1 MTLNISFSPGDQ
13 DTLCDI
19 YIENFSQNPLSIPH
33 EYATKIEIP
42 KKVISSNT
50 LFNLTL
56 SC

>member
-33 EYATKIEIP
+33 EYATKIP
-42 KKVISSNT
+42 KKVISGNT